1 MADISE
7 QRRNF
12 LLSEFSYIQLFNKPS
27 DAYDYEG
34 FTLGSIAK
42 KYENT
47 NLKHDGSLTSSD
59 VKEIFK
65 EIQSDPKLS
74 NLTFT
79 SYENKNAA
87 GNFDG
92 FVAYSFKDPEG
103 NAYFAFRG
111 SESDTPEG
119 QCDGFLGVDWT
130 DNYTMGI
137 EGKSRQFQDVKS
149 FVAANSIGS
158 AKIYVTG
165 HSKGGANALYACS
178 QFPNATGIAFDAPG
192 IDEAIS
198 ASERERLRE
207 SGITNFVASDDKVG
221 ALLFH
226 SENRVFCKMNEVYYL
241 ELDDKIVKV
250 NDYNKGTGQNI
261 GTDTF
266 IPHALQAFFWDKN
279 NNLVK
284 ENRSSGSIITEAL
297 TQSLYDWNIRNGR
310 PLDKYLDW
318 IIKNKNNL
326 GKELE
331 TIIFKRIIGEL
342 GKGSN
347 GIISDIITNVLYGK
361 KVTVEVLKETLAR
374 YIKLDNVFDKML
386 AELND
391 IKEKFVS
398 DLEDGV
404 KKIEDEAE
412 SEFFDGENVEF
423 VKNIESTA
431 VSITHKGANVFSEG
445 VQEVESIIEGGF
457 SSTCG
462 IYVAASTRMPIY
474 VDFDKLREAI
484 DRLEVLRKRA
494 CDIEER
500 INELYF
506 NVDLRKN
513 ILTLFKSS
521 YLEYSSNKFRENIY
535 YLNYAYDTFQKAE
548 RKLVEMASR

>member
-1 MADISE
+1 MKNLSE
-7 QRRNF
+7 ERRNF
-12 LLSEFSYIQLFNKPS
+12 ILSEFSYIQLFNKPS

-34 FTLGSIAK
+34 FTLGNIAK

-47 NLKHDGSLTSSD
+47 NLKYDGSLAPSD

-65 EIQSDPKLS
+65 EIQSDPELS

-79 SYENKNAA
+79 NYENKNAS

-103 NAYFAFRG
+103 NAHFAFRG
-111 SESDTPEG
+111 SESNTPEG
-119 QCDGFLGVDWT
+119 QQDGFLGVDWT

-149 FVAANSIGS
+149 FVAANSVGS

-207 SGITNFVASDDKVG
+207 SGITNYVASDDKVG

-226 SENRVFCKMNEVYYL
+226 SENRVFCKMNETYYL

-250 NDYNKGTGQNI
+250 NNYNQGAGQNV

-284 ENRSSGSIITEAL
+284 ENRSSGSMLTEAL

-326 GKELE
+326 GKNLE
-331 TIIFKRIIGEL
+331 KIIFEKLVGEF
-342 GKGSN
+342 KEGSP
-347 GIISDIITNVLYGK
+347 GMISDILTSVLYGK
-361 KVTVEVLKETLAR
+361 EVTVEVLEETLER

-386 AELND
+386 AELNNM
-391 IKEKFVS
+391 KEKFVS
-398 DLEDGV
+398 DLEDDV
-404 KKIEDEAE
+404 EKIEDDVE
-412 SEFFDGENVEF
+412 SEFFDRENFEF
-423 VKNIESTA
+423 VKDIESTA
-431 VSITHKGANVFSEG
+431 VAIVDEDANVFSEG
-445 VQEVESIIEGGF
+445 VQKVGNIIKGGF
-457 SSTCG
+457 SSAFG
-462 IYVAASTRMPIY
+462 YGAASTRTRIY
-474 VDFDKLREAI
+474 VDFDKLREAA
-484 DRLEVLRKRA
+484 DRLEVLRRRA

-500 INELYF
+500 VNELYF

-513 ILTLFKSS
+513 ILTLLKSS
-521 YLEYSSNKFRENIY
+521 YMEYSSDKFRENID
-535 YLNYAYDTFQKAE
+535 YLNYACDTFQRAE
-548 RKLVEMASR
+548 RTLFKMASR